1 MSLEERSD
9 PPDGCERRGSLTGLL
24 TSVELLRRAQDGQEQ
39 ALDQLIERYLPP
51 FRRWAR
57 HRLPGW
63 ARGAM
68 DTDDLVQ
75 ETLLRTIKNLKNFN
89 PRGDGALQAY
99 LHKAMLN
106 RVRDEMRK
114 AQRSARP
121 VTIDTNEPDRRP
133 SPLHVTIE
141 HETYERYLR
150 ALNEL
155 RKEDRQAIIARVE
168 LGQSWAEVA
177 DALAKPSRDAARVAV
192 TRALRR
198 LAEGMARAAKP
209 TVAKVE

>member
-9 PPDGCERRGSLTGLL
+9 PRDGCERRGSLTGLL
-24 TSVELLRRAQDGQEQ
+24 TSVELLRRAQDGQDQ

-75 ETLLRTIKNLKNFN
+75 ETLLRTITNLKNFN

-106 RVRDEMRK
+106 RIRDEMRK
-114 AQRSARP
+114 AKRSARP

-141 HETYERYLR
+141 HETYERYLQ

-177 DALAKPSRDAARVAV
+177 DAMGKPSRDAARVAV

-198 LAEGMARAAKP
+198 LAEAMARAAKP
-209 TVAKVE
+209 KLTTAE